1 MLLRKEKFGIQIEQQ
16 ARPAVKF
23 IDEDKIRQLRIELE
37 QKIMTNIERWDTIN
51 WLNIREEQISKK
63 IKQHENNKR

>member
-1 MLLRKEKFGIQIEQQ
+1 MLLPKEKFGIQIEQQ

-37 QKIMTNIERWDTIN
+37 QKNYDQYKTR
-51 WLNIREEQISKK
+51 
-63 IKQHENNKR
+63 